1 MKGGDTKTFENSS
14 VISHDFLLRTFNSI
28 SLAIHYRSLMTQT
41 TEIYLRSP
49 KNQKYLCITNDEVK
63 LIEEKKDESGK
74 DFGK

>member
-28 SLAIHYRSLMTQT
+28 SLAIHYRSLMAHT
-41 TEIYLRSP
+41 TEVYLRWS

-63 LIEEKKDESGK
+63 GIEEKTDASGK